1 MGTIEPTAEGDG
13 RLRDNE
19 RARRLILTYGWNS
32 TVYQILNPG
41 MRHWFS
47 AQGDALVGYVQ
58 HAGARV
64 VAGAPVAR
72 WARLAAV
79 AREFEEQARREG
91 LVTCYFMAES
101 RWLQFDGGRPAALV
115 GAQPVW
121 PAVEW
126 EATVARH
133 ESLRAQLNRAR
144 NKDVTVER
152 WSPTRLLAGEP
163 GSAALRTCLQRWTD
177 AHGLPPL
184 GFLTS
189 TDPVPASALR
199 DFAGLRDRRLFV
211 ALRRGEP
218 IGYLLACPVPLR
230 GGWLFEQVVRDPS
243 APNGSAELLIDFAA
257 RDLAGI
263 GANRLT
269 LGLSPLSR
277 LHRPETAR
285 RTVEPAWQRLM
296 FGWAYAHGRRFY
308 DFAGLE
314 AFKEKFWPPIWE
326 PLYLIGSERHIGLRM
341 LYAVASAFTAGRP
354 LSALLSGIR
363 RGYLRRA

>member
-1 MGTIEPTAEGDG
+1 M
-13 RLRDNE
+13 RDSE
-19 RARRLILTYGWNS
+19 RARRLIMAYGWNS

-58 HAGARV
+58 YAGVRV
-64 VAGAPVAR
+64 VAGAPVAPQ
-72 WARLAAV
+72 ARLSTA
-79 AREFEEQARREG
+79 AREFEEQAHRDG
-91 LVTCYFMAES
+91 QVTCYFMAES
-101 RWLQFDGGRPAALV
+101 RWLEFNDGRPTTLV

-121 PAVEW
+121 PAAEW
-126 EATVARH
+126 EAAVGGH
-133 ESLRAQLNRAR
+133 ESLRAQFNRAR
-144 NKDVTVER
+144 NKDVTIEC
-152 WSPTRLLAGEP
+152 WPATRLLAGEP
-163 GSAALRTCLQRWTD
+163 GAAALRACLGRWTD

-189 TDPVPASALR
+189 TDPIPAAAAR

-211 ALRRGEP
+211 ALRLGEP
-218 IGYLLACPVPLR
+218 VGYLLACPIPLR
-230 GGWLFEQVVRDPS
+230 RGWLVEQVVRDPA

-257 RDLAGI
+257 RALASMGS
-263 GANRLT
+263 NRLT

-277 LHRPETAR
+277 LHRPEPPR
-285 RTVEPAWQRLM
+285 RRPDPAWLRVM

-314 AFKEKFWPPIWE
+314 AFKEKFWPPLWE
-326 PLYLIGSERHIGLRM
+326 PLYLISSERHINMRT

-354 LSALLSGIR
+354 LSALMSGVG
-363 RGYLRRA
+363 RGYFRRS